1 MTTALENA
9 EVCALTAGMALE
21 NALKLWKR
29 LANFGKGLQSFG
41 KGLQS
46 FGKGLQSFGK
56 GWQRIWNRLGAGA
69 KTHKSHAAKKADSCS
84 AAVPLSCV
92 LFICGLIFLDFFI
105 VFLILS

>member
-9 EVCALTAGMALE
+9 EVCALNAGMAFE
-21 NALKLWKR
+21 NTLKLRKR

-41 KGLQS
+41 KGLESCRKGLQS
-46 FGKGLQSFGK
+46 SGKGWQSFGK

-92 LFICGLIFLDFFI
+92 LSVCGLIF
-105 VFLILS
+105 S